1 MMDYVVVRAF
11 HRPAAYG
18 VACLT
23 ELVIAHPRLIGL
35 EIAGGLTYL
44 WWIPLLVQV
53 QAFQHRHHIRHLT
66 IPEQI
71 QLSFYPRFSLGSPLA
86 KDRVCHLPQALTG
99 MIPVYDLDRLA
110 GGSWYR

>member
-1 MMDYVVVRAF
+1 VGEWPAKHGQSGHYATRSGQPASAWTSHAMMDYVVVRAF

-44 WWIPLLVQV
+44 WGKLV
-53 QAFQHRHHIRHLT
+53 
-66 IPEQI
+66 
-71 QLSFYPRFSLGSPLA
+71 
-86 KDRVCHLPQALTG
+86 
-99 MIPVYDLDRLA
+99 
-110 GGSWYR
+110 